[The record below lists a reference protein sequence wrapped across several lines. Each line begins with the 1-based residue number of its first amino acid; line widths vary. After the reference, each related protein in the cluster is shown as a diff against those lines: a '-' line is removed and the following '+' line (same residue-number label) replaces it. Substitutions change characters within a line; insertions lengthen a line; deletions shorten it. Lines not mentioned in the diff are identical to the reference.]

1 MFDLD
6 LIPVAE
12 RERITRN
19 LLKWGISID
28 QQTGKID
35 YIEETTV
42 PDVKCASMHLIRHAE
57 TEAVVK
63 HEFMSDTS
71 DNCGF
76 TQKGI
81 DITKKQ
87 AEELDKFDFDVALYG
102 PIARVVN
109 TMKIIMERPQKFE
122 AVRVE
127 KLHGIDNTGWEY
139 KTYYDLEHD
148 PTFIAREIENNMFAR
163 TPNGTSWGTV
173 IANCVDVIDLIN
185 EQYAGKKI
193 LLLSQGSVLRAFQI
207 LLRKRKHPWDDFTV
221 SGMYHVGD
229 DSKKKKDYG
238 IISEVYSSGSCITG
252 SCL

>member
-1 MFDLD
+1 MFDVST
-6 LIPVAE
+6 IPAAE
-12 RERITRN
+12 KERITRN
-19 LLKWGISID
+19 LLKWGIAID
-28 QQTGKID
+28 PQTGKID
-35 YIEETTV
+35 YIDGSV
-42 PDVKCASMHLIRHAE
+42 RPDVKCESIHLIRHAE
-57 TEAVVK
+57 TVAVVR

-71 DNCGF
+71 DNSAF
-76 TQKGI
+76 TENGI
-81 DITKKQ
+81 EITRKQ
-87 AEELDKFDFDVALYG
+87 AEELDKYDFDVALHG
-102 PIARVVN
+102 PIDRVVN

-122 AVRVE
+122 VVPVQ

-173 IANCVDVIDLIN
+173 IANCVDVLELIN
-185 EQYAGKKI
+185 EQYAGKRI
-193 LLLSQGSVLRAFQI
+193 LLLSQGSVLRSMQI

-238 IISEVYSSGSCITG
+238 IIASVY
-252 SCL
+252 

>member
-1 MFDLD
+1 MFDVNT
-6 LIPVAE
+6 IPVTE
-12 RERITRN
+12 RKRITNN
-19 LLKWGISID
+19 LRKWGISID
-28 QQTGKID
+28 QETGKID
-35 YIEETTV
+35 YIEGTAIPE
-42 PDVKCASMHLIRHAE
+42 VKCESIHLIRHAE
-57 TEAVVK
+57 TEAVIK

-76 TQKGI
+76 TENGI
-81 DITKKQ
+81 EITRKQ
-87 AEELDKFDFDVALYG
+87 AEELDNYNFDVALYG

-109 TMKIIMERPQKFE
+109 TMQIIMERPQKFE
-122 AVRVE
+122 AVRVQ

-139 KTYYDLEHD
+139 KTFYDLEND

-185 EQYAGKKI
+185 EKYAGKKV
-193 LLLSQGSVLRAFQI
+193 LLLSQGSVLRAMQI

-229 DSKKKKDYG
+229 DSNKKKDYG
-238 IISEVYSSGSCITG
+238 IINKVF
-252 SCL
+252 

>member
-1 MFDLD
+1 MFDVNT
-6 LIPVAE
+6 IPVAE
-12 RERITRN
+12 RERITNN

-28 QQTGKID
+28 QETGKID
-35 YIEETTV
+35 YIEGTTI
-42 PDVKCASMHLIRHAE
+42 PEIKCESIHLIRHAE
-57 TEAVVK
+57 TEAVAK

-76 TQKGI
+76 TENGI
-81 DITKKQ
+81 EITKSQ
-87 AEELDKFDFDVALYG
+87 ALKLNEYDFDVALYG

-109 TMKIIMERPQKFE
+109 TMEIIMQIPQKFE
-122 AVRVE
+122 AVRVQ

-139 KTYYDLEHD
+139 KSFYDLEND

-185 EQYAGKKI
+185 TEYAGKKV
-193 LLLSQGSVLRAFQI
+193 LLLSQGSVLRAMQI

-229 DSKKKKDYG
+229 DTNKKKDYG
-238 IISEVYSSGSCITG
+238 IINKVY
-252 SCL
+252 